1 ASPEIT
7 GYTPDQASVSGTMG
21 TADVTVDVTYSINSY
36 EVTANANLN
45 AAGSVTGAGTYDH
58 FATAS
63 LTATP
68 ATGYYFVSWTE
79 NDNVVA
85 TSATYSFE
93 VTGDRTLVAN
103 FDTLSYNIIATAN
116 PTTGGSV
123 EGDGSYK
130 HFTNA
135 NLTATPATGYYF
147 VSWTENDN
155 VVATSTTYS
164 FEVTGERTLIA
175 NFDTLSYNIIATANP
190 TTGGSVEG
198 DGSYKHFTN
207 ANLTATP
214 ATGYYFVSWTEN
226 DNVVAT
232 STTYSFE
239 VTGDRTLVANF
250 DTLSYNI
257 IATANPTTG
266 GSVEGDGSY
275 KHFTNA
281 NLTATPATGY
291 YFVSWTEN
299 DNVVATST
307 TYSFEVTGDRTL
319 VANFDTLSYNII
331 ANTNPTTGGSVEGD
345 GSYKH
350 FTNANLTA
358 TPATGYYFVSWT
370 ENDNVVATSTTYSFE
385 VTGDRTL
392 VANFNLIDYSLTINY
407 KYADGT
413 QAAEPHTEPLN
424 YNESYSVTSPQIA
437 GYVADQTTVAGTMG
451 TEAVT
456 KTITYYLVETS
467 IVDASN
473 CSGNGNGSI
482 TVTNPTGNYEYSLDG
497 NNFQTETTFDGLS
510 EGNYNLYIRPSGH
523 EYNYIGEWSVGLT
536 ITMPIAAASSTDS
549 VFCLNASIQLSGEGS
564 STGNNYSYAWSGP
577 ASYSSTDMN
586 PAAFEASNG
595 NMTGTYTMTVTDN
608 ATNCISSKSINIYVN
623 TATNPDYAFT
633 IRAFDA
639 VGNID
644 LGQTSAT
651 VNILNPIITHYMDNI
666 IEGYSTNSVTY
677 TNDAPAEFTNTGTY
691 NVIWTATDAC
701 GNTATCSITVSI
713 TEDECTAVQDIDG
726 NIYQSVKIG
735 SNCWMTENLRTTHY
749 ADGRSITNIYRYQCE
764 GYPNAEANANTFGL
778 LYDWYDALDSNIT
791 RTRAIHK
798 QGICPTGWHIPTDD
812 EFYELINTDLQTVRS
827 TDYWLYNAGN
837 NASGF
842 DMKPAGLY
850 NYNTGRYENLL
861 GNSYLWSATTISTSK
876 ARCYAADCNCYLIYE
891 LTVDKTSAFSVR
903 CVKNY

>member
-1 ASPEIT
+1 
-7 GYTPDQASVSGTMG
+7 M
-21 TADVTVDVTYSINSY
+21 
-36 EVTANANLN
+36 
-45 AAGSVTGAGTYDH
+45 
-58 FATAS
+58 
-63 LTATP
+63 
-68 ATGYYFVSWTE
+68 
-79 NDNVVA
+79 
-85 TSATYSFE
+85 
-93 VTGDRTLVAN
+93 
-103 FDTLSYNIIATAN
+103 
-116 PTTGGSV
+116 
-123 EGDGSYK
+123 
-130 HFTNA
+130 
-135 NLTATPATGYYF
+135 
-147 VSWTENDN
+147 
-155 VVATSTTYS
+155 ATSTTYS
-164 FEVTGERTLIA
+164 FEVTGER
-175 NFDTLSYNIIATANP
+175 S
-190 TTGGSVEG
+190 
-198 DGSYKHFTN
+198 
-207 ANLTATP
+207 
-214 ATGYYFVSWTEN
+214 
-226 DNVVAT
+226 
-232 STTYSFE
+232 
-239 VTGDRTLVANF
+239 
-250 DTLSYNI
+250 
-257 IATANPTTG
+257 
-266 GSVEGDGSY
+266 
-275 KHFTNA
+275 
-281 NLTATPATGY
+281 
-291 YFVSWTEN
+291 
-299 DNVVATST
+299 
-307 TYSFEVTGDRTL
+307 
-319 VANFDTLSYNII
+319 
-331 ANTNPTTGGSVEGD
+331 
-345 GSYKH
+345 
-350 FTNANLTA
+350 
-358 TPATGYYFVSWT
+358 
-370 ENDNVVATSTTYSFE
+370 
-385 VTGDRTL
+385 L

-456 KTITYYLVETS
+456 KTVTYYLVETS

-798 QGICPTGWHIPTDD
+798 QGICPAGWHIPTDD
-812 EFYELINTDLQTVRS
+812 ELYELINTDLQTVRS